1 MTERD
6 LKPAVSYGR
15 RAASYWFV
23 DGLPET
29 LFGLALVV
37 FAAWA
42 FLLRMYAPKPW
53 SSFDVAIFYAGL
65 ILYCLTERGILDFL
79 KGRFT
84 YPHTGYVHPPEESEW
99 RVEPLTI
106 LRLRPDPPAKEN
118 VTFFRL
124 RTMGPV
130 FLVFALFWANGHP
143 AGRWVVPSV
152 TSALA
157 LTLYFAN
164 RKSERPYRWWSAL
177 ILALTGLVFLWV
189 DVPAPLQGP
198 LPFLLAGVW
207 LAAQGVRTLVHYLRI
222 NPYPAAAEGARA

>member
-1 MTERD
+1 MTE
-6 LKPAVSYGR
+6 KPAVSYGR

-23 DGLPET
+23 DGLPAT
-29 LFGLALVV
+29 LFGLALVL

-53 SSFDVAIFYAGL
+53 SKFDCAIFYAGL
-65 ILYCLTERGILDFL
+65 ILYCLTERRILDFL

-84 YPHTGYVHPPEESEW
+84 YPRTGYVHPPEESEW
-99 RVEPLTI
+99 RVEPLTM
-106 LRLRPDPPAKEN
+106 LHLRPDPPAKEN
-118 VTFFRL
+118 RTYFRL

-130 FLVFALFWANGHP
+130 FLLFALFWVNGHT

-157 LTLYFAN
+157 LILYVAN
-164 RKSERPYRWWSAL
+164 RRSERPFSWWSAL
-177 ILALTGLVFLWV
+177 ILALAGLVFFGV

-198 LPFLLAGVW
+198 LPFLLAGGW
-207 LAAQGVRTLVHYLRI
+207 LVAQGLRTLVNYLRM
-222 NPYPAAAEGARA
+222 NPYPAAAEGVKA